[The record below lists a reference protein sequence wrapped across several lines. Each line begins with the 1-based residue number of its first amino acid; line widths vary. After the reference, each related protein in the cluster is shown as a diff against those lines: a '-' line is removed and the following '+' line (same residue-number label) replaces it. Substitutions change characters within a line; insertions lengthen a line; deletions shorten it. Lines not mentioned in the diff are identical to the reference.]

1 MVQGETGFPLA
12 VICRVLGV
20 PRSTLYYKPRPR
32 PERPADPDL
41 TDLIRQVVN
50 EFPTYGYRKV
60 WAVLR
65 FGKGVAVNRKTVHR
79 IMRKHRWLVHQRPT
93 RSKPRVRQS
102 RSRIEHSN
110 KRWAM
115 DMTHIYCGQDGW
127 AHLAAVIDCAD
138 REVIGWRF
146 AFRGRAREAEEALE
160 DACIRRF
167 GGRIPRSHSLTLR
180 SDNGLVFMAKHFR
193 QTTKRYGIQQ
203 EFITPYTPEQN
214 GMVERFFR
222 SLKDECV
229 YQHHFQSFEE
239 AHAAIS
245 RWIRY
250 YNEQRPHQAL
260 GYRSPSQVSQ
270 AMLQAA

>member
-1 MVQGETGFPLA
+1 M
-12 VICRVLGV
+12 GV
-20 PRSTLYYKPRPR
+20 ARSTVYYASKPRSVQPP
-32 PERPADPDL
+32 DPQL
-41 TDLIRQVVN
+41 TELIRTVIN
-50 EFPTYGYRKV
+50 EHPTYGYRKV

-65 FGKGVAVNRKTVHR
+65 FGQKVVVNRKTVHR
-79 IMRKHRWLVHQRPT
+79 IMRKNRWLVHQRPS
-93 RSKPRVRQS
+93 RSKPRVKQS
-102 RSRIEHSN
+102 RSRTDQSN
-110 KRWAM
+110 RRWAM
-115 DMTHIYCGQDGW
+115 DITHIDCGQDGW

-138 REVIGWRF
+138 REIIGWSF

-160 DACIRRF
+160 EACVRRF

-193 QTTKRYGIQQ
+193 QTVKRYGISQ
-203 EFITPYTPEQN
+203 EYITPYTPEQN
-214 GMVERFFR
+214 GMIERFFR

-239 AHAAIS
+239 AQAAIT

-250 YNEQRPHQAL
+250 YNEHRPHQAL

>member
-1 MVQGETGFPLA
+1 MQGETGYPLA
-12 VICRVLGV
+12 IICRVLGV
-20 PRSTLYYKPRPR
+20 ARSTVYYSPKAPPIRHS
-32 PERPADPDL
+32 DPVL
-41 TDLIRQVVN
+41 TELIRTVIN
-50 EFPTYGYRKV
+50 EHPTYGYRKV

-65 FGKGVAVNRKTVHR
+65 FGRNVVVNRKTVHR
-79 IMRKHRWLVHQRPT
+79 IMRKNRWLVHQRPT
-93 RSKPRVRQS
+93 RSKPRVKQS
-102 RSRIEHSN
+102 RSRTAQSN
-110 KRWAM
+110 QRWAM
-115 DMTHIYCGQDGW
+115 DITHIDCGQDGW

-193 QTTKRYGIQQ
+193 QTVKRYGISQ
-203 EFITPYTPEQN
+203 EYITPYTPEQN
-214 GMVERFFR
+214 GMIERFFR

-239 AHAAIS
+239 ARAAITQ
-245 RWIRY
+245 WIRY

-260 GYRSPSQVSQ
+260 AYRSPSQVSQ
-270 AMLQAA
+270 ALLRAA